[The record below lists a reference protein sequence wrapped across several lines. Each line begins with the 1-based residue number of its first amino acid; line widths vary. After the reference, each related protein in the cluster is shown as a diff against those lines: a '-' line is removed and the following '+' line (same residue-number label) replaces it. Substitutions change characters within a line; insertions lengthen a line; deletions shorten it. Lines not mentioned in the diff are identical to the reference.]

1 MIKRFF
7 RFPYLVGLGIVAVV
21 VLLAWI
27 NRNNIN
33 RVAAGYSAPEFV
45 AYTLDG
51 DPVRLSDYSD
61 KVVLLNIWATWCPP
75 CREEMPSM
83 QRLYEAMEGEEDFEI
98 LAVSVDVNPGQR
110 DEFGRLSGEID
121 VFADSLG
128 LTFPVLW
135 DRERKME
142 RLYQTTG
149 VPETFVIGRDGIIYK
164 QVSGGTLWD
173 SEDHQA
179 LLRRLLGD

>member
-33 RVAAGYSAPEFV
+33 RVAAGFDAPEFV

-83 QRLYEAMEGEEDFEI
+83 QRLYDAMAEEEDFEI
-98 LAVSVDVNPGQR
+98 LAVSVDVNPGER

-135 DRERKME
+135 DRDRKME

-164 QVSGGTLWD
+164 QVSGGTMWD

>member
-1 MIKRFF
+1 
-7 RFPYLVGLGIVAVV
+7 
-21 VLLAWI
+21 
-27 NRNNIN
+27 
-33 RVAAGYSAPEFV
+33 
-45 AYTLDG
+45 
-51 DPVRLSDYSD
+51 
-61 KVVLLNIWATWCPP
+61 
-75 CREEMPSM
+75 M
-83 QRLYEAMEGEEDFEI
+83 QRLYEAMEDEDDFEI
-98 LAVSVDVNPGQR
+98 LAVSVDVNPGER

-135 DRERKME
+135 DQERKLE

-164 QVSGGTLWD
+164 QVSGGTMWD

-179 LLRRLLGD
+179 LLKRLLGS

>member
-1 MIKRFF
+1 M
-7 RFPYLVGLGIVAVV
+7 V
-21 VLLAWI
+21 VLLAWV

-33 RVAAGYSAPEFV
+33 RVAAGAPAPDFV
-45 AYTLDG
+45 AYTMDG
-51 DPVRLSDYSD
+51 EAVTLADYQD

-83 QRLYEAMEGEEDFEI
+83 QRLYEAMEDEDNFEI
-98 LAVSVDVNPGQR
+98 LAVSVDVNPGER

-135 DRERKME
+135 DQELKIPDPR
-142 RLYQTTG
+142 
-149 VPETFVIGRDGIIYK
+149 P
-164 QVSGGTLWD
+164 
-173 SEDHQA
+173 
-179 LLRRLLGD
+179 LLRTRSVSPRQSRGLHPVLRSCSHRVAS

>member
-1 MIKRFF
+1 MKRSASKI
-7 RFPYLVGLGIVAVV
+7 PYLIAAVLAVGIVF
-21 VLLAWI
+21 LAWVTRGEI
-27 NRNNIN
+27 PG
-33 RVAAGYSAPEFV
+33 VAAGSPAPVFQ

-51 DPVRLSDYSD
+51 EPVQLSDYD
-61 KVVLLNIWATWCPP
+61 GKVVLVNIWATWCPP

-83 QRLYEAMEGEEDFEI
+83 QRLYDAMEGEDFEI
-98 LAVSVDVNPGQR
+98 LAVSVDLNPGEQ
-110 DEFGRLSGEID
+110 DEFGRLSGDIG

-135 DRERKME
+135 DQDRQIE

-149 VPETFVIGRDGIIYK
+149 VPETFLVGRDGIIYK
-164 QVSGGTLWD
+164 QVSGGTHWD

-179 LLRRLLGD
+179 LIRRLLGE